1 MCKQIVCQ
9 DTLDDDSS
17 TGNGVVDRTE
27 NDLPREDLIGDLASK
42 ADVAHEDTEYFDGSP
57 DAYNSRKKELVGRR
71 TVNSVHI
78 NVPEEDGILHF
89 PAEAPLPYGPGSRG
103 QSPMYPSGNF
113 GSPHD
118 ERYEAT
124 LNQFI
129 VIPLDKVNS
138 II

>member
-27 NDLPREDLIGDLASK
+27 NDLPREDLIGDLSSK

-78 NVPEEDGILHF
+78 NVLKKMGFCPSLQKHHFHMVLDLGVRVLCILVEILAALVMKGMK
-89 PAEAPLPYGPGSRG
+89 PP
-103 QSPMYPSGNF
+103 
-113 GSPHD
+113 
-118 ERYEAT
+118 
-124 LNQFI
+124 
-129 VIPLDKVNS
+129 
-138 II
+138 